1 MEDCIMKKILYLM
14 CSSFLLLFLFSCNV
28 KTEKYVI
35 QYHTVDET
43 IVSVEY
49 EENTTINK
57 DDCPNPGEKQGY
69 EADTWYLDDTYSSPV
84 TFPYIVTKNGDFYMK
99 WNPIVTTEEITIT
112 FQIEG
117 KSDRIQI
124 QKGTLL
130 PTTETPKKE
139 GFDFKGWSTDPNT
152 FTKFDVTTP
161 ITTDLTLYAF
171 FESKPIYHTVSLKV
185 DNIEWKSQ
193 SVLHE
198 TTVTLD
204 TPTKEGH
211 PFKGWSTD
219 PNTFTKFDVTTPI
232 TTDLT
237 LYAFFEDETIH
248 HNVSFVVDDADY
260 DSQSILHGNTAT
272 KPTDPTKE
280 GYYFGGWYLD
290 NEKFDFTTK
299 ILDDITLVGKYFQ
312 SSLSITTVSGYE
324 EGFYVEL
331 PKQPST
337 ELANYS
343 FYYRASGET
352 SFTPIDKEL
361 VREKDNILRC
371 DMVGLK
377 AGNYE
382 VKVSLQTTET
392 LESIRD
398 VRVDEQDRSGYAH
411 FQNQNGIGAYNND
424 GTLKSNA
431 IVVYVNDQNKNTVQ
445 ATIGG
450 KTYTGLA
457 DIIKNCTDSN
467 YSLDIRI
474 IGEIKTTQWNVKKH
488 GTGNTIDRQ
497 KSLDS
502 AFNYEGTSSRW
513 NNTISSNSSRLS
525 AEEILALGINSMS
538 NDLAKGITQLNGLT
552 SHATRSKKT
561 TTKDGYTFNE
571 YDSYWNMLDVLA
583 GQNITIEGI
592 GTDAAIFQWGFAFKK
607 CNSIEVKNL
616 RFYNYTEDAVGFE
629 GGSSDIDYG
638 NYWLHHCTFDIGLNN
653 WDICL
658 EADKGDGDGSSDF
671 KYCHNVT
678 ISYCRYNK
686 THKTNLI
693 GSGDS
698 ALQYNFTIHHNYYNN
713 CGSRLPLL
721 RQANVHFYNNYYY
734 KTTGYCSSVRANAY
748 AFFENCYYESAKNP
762 FDTVKSSLGA
772 GLIKAIGCEFVSCST
787 SKNSSSDTYTK
798 ENTTTDRNAKVSSTC
813 KPDGSTDYNNFDTN
827 PNLFYYDTVNKKSNV
842 SYLTDA
848 ATAKSDCTH
857 NAGVLSSSYR
867 TNGSTNTPSEEPV
880 TPPQDTTKW
889 TEKVN
894 ETFTSSKTVTEVDKA
909 PTTPGLYYYYTITK
923 ANTTT
928 SSATSETNNM
938 NIANGKLNITD
949 TTDTDT
955 TFGFYMFEETYQ
967 TGKIRIS
974 IDFEPASVNG
984 KWTMIHFLSEN
995 GNIGIR
1001 SDENRYL
1008 SYTVGQTTQNILDSA
1023 YTAKTTYTIVLTIDY
1038 TNQTATVSIN
1048 DNEVSITGFDFK
1060 SINGIMFQTAS
1071 AARSFS
1077 VDNIKIETA

>member
-1 MEDCIMKKILYLM
+1 MKKILYLM
-14 CSSFLLLFLFSCNV
+14 CSLFLLFFLLSCKEETV
-28 KTEKYVI
+28 KYTI
-35 QYHTVDET
+35 QYHTIEQT
-43 IVSVEY
+43 IVSIEY

-57 DDCPNPGEKQGY
+57 EDCPNPGEKQGY
-69 EADTWYLDDTYSSPV
+69 EADTWYLDNAYTSPV
-84 TFPYIVTKNGDFYMK
+84 NFPYTVTKNADFYMK
-99 WNPIVTTEEITIT
+99 WVEIKKQEVTVTFHTTSDTRKETIEKGQTLNAVSVQPAEGDVFLGWSIKEDEFIPFDFTKPVNENIDLFAYFGPSKCTVTFVLDGNSYQEEIIDS
-112 FQIEG
+112 G
-117 KSDRIQI
+117 KTAPEMSA
-124 QKGTLL
+124 
-130 PTTETPKKE
+130 PEKK
-139 GFDFKGWSTDPNT
+139 
-152 FTKFDVTTP
+152 
-161 ITTDLTLYAF
+161 
-171 FESKPIYHTVSLKV
+171 
-185 DNIEWKSQ
+185 
-193 SVLHE
+193 
-198 TTVTLD
+198 
-204 TPTKEGH
+204 
-211 PFKGWSTD
+211 
-219 PNTFTKFDVTTPI
+219 
-232 TTDLT
+232 
-237 LYAFFEDETIH
+237 
-248 HNVSFVVDDADY
+248 
-260 DSQSILHGNTAT
+260 
-272 KPTDPTKE
+272 
-280 GYYFGGWYLD
+280 GYYFAGWYLED
-290 NEKFDFTTK
+290 EKFDFTTK
-299 ILDDITLVGKYFQ
+299 IIEPITLVGKYFQ
-312 SSLSITTVSGYE
+312 SGLSITTVSGYE

-337 ELANYS
+337 ELANYT
-343 FYYRASGET
+343 FFYRASGTT
-352 SFTPIDKEL
+352 SFTQIDKEL
-361 VREKDNILRC
+361 VREKDNVIRC
-371 DMVGLK
+371 DMIGLK
-377 AGNYE
+377 AGTYE
-382 VKVSLQTTET
+382 VKVSLQGAET

-398 VRVDEQDRSGYAH
+398 VKVYEQDRSGYAH
-411 FQNQNGIGAYNND
+411 YQNSNGIGAYNND

-457 DIIKNCTDSN
+457 DIIKNCTN
-467 YSLDIRI
+467 KNFSLDIRI
-474 IGEIKTTQWNVKKH
+474 IGEIQTTQWNVKKH
-488 GTGNTIDRQ
+488 GTGNTLERQ
-497 KSLDS
+497 QSLDS
-502 AFNYEGTSSRW
+502 AFNYGATSALW
-513 NNTISSNSSRLS
+513 DNTISSSSSRLS
-525 AEEILALGINSMS
+525 EKEILSLGINSMS
-538 NDLAKGITQLNGLT
+538 DDLAKGITQLNGLT
-552 SHATRSKKT
+552 SHASRSKKT
-561 TTKDGYTFNE
+561 TTKDGKTFNE

-653 WDICL
+653 WDICF

-762 FDTVKSSLGA
+762 FNTVKSSNGA
-772 GLIKAIGCEFVSCST
+772 GLIKAIGCEFVNCTT
-787 SKNSSSDTYTK
+787 SKNTSSDIYTK

-813 KPDGSTDYNNFDTN
+813 KPDGSKDYNNFDTN
-827 PNLFYYDTVNKKSNV
+827 PALFYYDTVNKKTSV

-867 TNGSTNTPSEEPV
+867 PNGSTAEPSNPV
-880 TPPQDTTKW
+880 TPPQQDTTKW

-894 ETFTSSKTVTEVDKA
+894 ETFDSSKTITEVKEN
-909 PTTPGLYYYYTITK
+909 PTTPGLYYYYKITK
-923 ANTTT
+923 ADTTT

-938 NIANGKLNITD
+938 NISNGKLNIKD

-955 TFGFYMFEETYQ
+955 TFGFYMFDEAYQ
-967 TGKIRIS
+967 SGKVRIS

-1001 SDENRYL
+1001 SDENRCL

-1048 DNEVSITGFDFK
+1048 DNEVTITGFDFK
-1060 SINGIMFQTAS
+1060 AMKGIMFQTAS